1 MTLLPALTALLMLAA
16 PAGTAMAQAPAQPGQ
31 DKAPDETQRKYA
43 TLVVEV
49 KDEAGKAL
57 ENVVVHLDHA
67 GGTTERSGN
76 TGESGFLQMVFIPAG
91 GYFVRVRHA
100 GYAPEE
106 RAVKLE
112 PDKRVVVV
120 FVLKK
125 AMA

>member
-1 MTLLPALTALLMLAA
+1 MKLLPFLAALLLLA
-16 PAGTAMAQAPAQPGQ
+16 PASTIRAQAPPPPGQ

-49 KDEAGKAL
+49 KDEAGKPL

-67 GGTTERSGN
+67 GGTSERSGN
-76 TGESGFLQMVFIPAG
+76 TGESGFVQMVFVPAG
-91 GYFVRVRHA
+91 SYFVRVRQQ
-100 GYAPEE
+100 GYVSQE
-106 RAVKLE
+106 RAVRLE
-112 PDKRVVVV
+112 ADKRADVV

>member
-1 MTLLPALTALLMLAA
+1 MKPLHLLAALLLLAGSALPAWS
-16 PAGTAMAQAPAQPGQ
+16 QAPHPGQ
-31 DKAPDETQRKYA
+31 DKAPDQTQRKYA

-67 GGTTERSGN
+67 GGTSERSGN
-76 TGESGFLQMVFIPAG
+76 TGESGYVQMVFVPSG
-91 GYFVRVRHA
+91 SYFVRVRHT

-106 RAVKLE
+106 KAVQLE
-112 PDKRVVVV
+112 ADKRTDVV

-125 AMA
+125 VMA